1 MSKLKHLKP
10 AEPLVDRPAPDRLL
24 EGNPEFRSWPCSAEG
39 PVQAGFWAAT
49 PGLHRMDR
57 TGSGIEHFYLLE
69 GEIELTEEGGPPRRF
84 AAGDLVRIDPDFQ
97 GTWRTISPVRKV
109 YFYVDP

>member
-10 AEPLVDRPAPDRLL
+10 AEPVLENPGPDRLL
-24 EGNPEFRSWPCSAEG
+24 EGNPEFRSWSCSG
-39 PVQAGFWAAT
+39 DDPVRVGFWAAT
-49 PGLHRMDR
+49 PGLHRMNR
-57 TGSGIEHFYLLE
+57 AGSGIEHFFLLE
-69 GEIELTEEGGPPRRF
+69 GEIELTETGAEPRRF

>member
-1 MSKLKHLKP
+1 MNKLTHLRP
-10 AEPLVDRPAPDRLL
+10 GDAVADRPGPDRLL
-24 EGNPEFRSWPCSAEG
+24 EGNPEFRSWSCHQDG
-39 PVQAGFWAAT
+39 PLQAGFWAAT

-57 TGSGIEHFYLLE
+57 NGAGVEHFYLLE
-69 GEIELTEEGGPPRRF
+69 GEIELTEDGAAPRRF

-109 YFYVDP
+109 FFYVDP